1 MDIYMD
7 PQNVLAFC
15 HVLLFGYWLGADLGV
30 YYCDSQLVRDDLDL
44 DERLRVRKIRLKL
57 DMVPRT
63 CLILIL
69 AFGFTLAIQYSSP
82 ITGVWLALVWVV
94 SLAWLYVVW
103 QINFKAGTPEGDRL
117 AQWDIWWRYVV
128 MASLILFGLYS
139 IINGGPIYDNW
150 LSFKL
155 ILFGVIILNGVWI
168 RKIASRW
175 QPIFDMVRAGGE
187 ERVEGEVLMKVN
199 RKSAGRANMII
210 WTLVMLMAF
219 VGETKLF

>member
-1 MDIYMD
+1 MDIFID
-7 PQNVLAFC
+7 FQNVLAFF

-69 AFGFTLAIQYSSP
+69 AFGFTLALRYSSP
-82 ITGVWLALVWVV
+82 ISGAWLALVWAV

-103 QINFKAGTPEGDRL
+103 QIHFKAGTPEGDRL
-117 AQWDIWWRYVV
+117 AQWDIRWRYLVTV
-128 MASLILFGLYS
+128 SLILFGFYC
-139 IINGGPIYDNW
+139 IVNGGPISDYW

-155 ILFGVIILNGVWI
+155 ILFGGIILNGVWI
-168 RKIASRW
+168 RKIAARW
-175 QPIFDMVRAGGE
+175 QPIFDKVRAGGE
-187 ERVEGEVLMKVN
+187 ERVEGEALMKIN
-199 RKSAGRANMII
+199 RKSAGMANMVI
-210 WTLVMLMAF
+210 WTLVMVMAF
-219 VGETKLF
+219 VGQTKLF

>member
-1 MDIYMD
+1 MEIFIDT
-7 PQNVLAFC
+7 QSVLAFF

-69 AFGFTLAIQYSSP
+69 AFGFTLALQYDSP
-82 ITGVWLALVWVV
+82 ITDAWLALVWAVCLV
-94 SLAWLYVVW
+94 WLYVVW
-103 QINFKAGTPEGDRL
+103 QIHFKAGTPEGDRL
-117 AQWDIWWRYVV
+117 AQLDIWWRYLVSV
-128 MASLILFGLYS
+128 SLILFGLCC
-139 IINGGPIYDNW
+139 IINAGPIYDNW

-168 RKIASRW
+168 RKIAARW

-187 ERVEGEVLMKVN
+187 QRVEGEALMKVN
-199 RKSAGRANMII
+199 RKSAGMANMTI
-210 WTLVMLMAF
+210 WTLVMIMAF
-219 VGETKLF
+219 VGQTKLF